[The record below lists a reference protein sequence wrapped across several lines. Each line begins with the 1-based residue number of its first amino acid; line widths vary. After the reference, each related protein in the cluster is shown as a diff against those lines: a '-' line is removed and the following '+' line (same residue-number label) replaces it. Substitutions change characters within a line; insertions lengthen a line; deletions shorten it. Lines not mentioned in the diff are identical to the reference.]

1 MWIFQIFSLK
11 PCYFFVFC
19 KKYYESLRFY
29 DFHCI
34 LSRSMVYFKPVRDD
48 AGPAVP
54 AMKQYSGPSPV
65 LKAISYTLLLFL
77 IHSVFSNHLFLLS
90 CIFFSTFIWKT
101 CFSGEKILLVKC
113 HIMWENEHR
122 YAVIILTKA
131 TCLTKR
137 TCLFFADTTNHTSI
151 FERSFN
157 TWFIHRK

>member
-1 MWIFQIFSLK
+1 MPVYNKRGILLLPKVIVLNPKDGYITKLRIFQIFSLK

-77 IHSVFSNHLFLLS
+77 IHPIFSNHIFLLS
-90 CIFFSTFIWKT
+90 CIFFSTFI
-101 CFSGEKILLVKC
+101 
-113 HIMWENEHR
+113 
-122 YAVIILTKA
+122 
-131 TCLTKR
+131 
-137 TCLFFADTTNHTSI
+137 
-151 FERSFN
+151 
-157 TWFIHRK
+157 